1 MQPTARRPPGYQASG
16 FFCLRTHLLP
26 FDELL
31 RWGAAFSRPGSGA
44 DGDLHQPLQPGD
56 IAARNHLRELVRRPE
71 VREAIFVASPALD
84 EVVDIWLSDPG
95 SDRGRRAERSLVK
108 YVSRMAGRPTPFGLF
123 AAVACGELGETTNLS
138 VPPAGRCLRHTR
150 LDNEYLFALAQLV
163 ARNPEVRRH
172 ALYFPNDSLD
182 FTAGRGRYAEARVTE
197 DSHTF
202 HLVGVEESPELR
214 ETLSRAIG
222 GATRAELAGALVD
235 GDTTKEDAE
244 GYIDELIEGQVLVPD
259 IGVQVTGP
267 EPASA
272 LAERLSGIPA
282 TTAVAKGIMSATQA
296 IAQLDSA
303 GLGNAPIRYREI
315 AAGLEALPAK
325 VTLPRLFQVDLV
337 RPEAGTL
344 SQTLLREI
352 VRGVDLLHRITPLDP
367 EDTLNK
373 FREAFIGRYEG
384 REVPLLEALDEEVGL
399 GTLLWPAEDP
409 SPLLKGL
416 PLARSEAERTRW
428 DNRVRHITY
437 RMGET
442 VSEGRDEWALT
453 AKDIEA
459 LAEPA
464 PKPLP
469 QAFAAMVTIAAASED
484 HIARGDFEIF
494 LHHADGP
501 SGARLL
507 GRFCHADPA
516 LATWTTEHL
525 RAEEAH
531 DPDAIYAE
539 LVHLSEGRLGNILL
553 RPALREYEITYLGQS
568 GLPGERTIPA
578 SDLLVAVV
586 DGRIELRSA
595 RLDRRV
601 IPRLTSAH
609 NYTLGLMPYRFLCL
623 LQAQGS
629 AGSLAWRW
637 GPGAEAAPFLP
648 RVRSGRIVLALARWR
663 VEEREVRALSR
674 APEGERFRAFAAW
687 RATRRLPRW
696 VALADSD
703 NRLPVDL
710 DNPLAVDCLLHEIG
724 DREEALL
731 EELWPEAGRLIARGP
746 EGVYRHELIV
756 PFVRTPE
763 PNPAQRIVPRAR
775 AVAGHIPRR
784 FPPGSEWLYVKLY
797 TSQAVAD
804 DVLTGIVAPI
814 SQRLLE
820 DGDADR
826 WFFLRYNDPEFHLRW
841 RIHGEDP
848 ALFER
853 VWPKLK
859 AAIDPLVEDG
869 AIWRVQL
876 DTYEREVERYGGPD
890 AIAATEGIFC
900 ADSDAVAGIVELL
913 EPGDAGLD
921 ERWRLGLRG
930 ADQLLDDLGLTLEEK
945 LGAVA
950 AGGKRYGSVPEPTA
964 ELRHRLTARY
974 RELRKGAE
982 ELLDRALDHQSPLA
996 SGFELLGTRSARI
1009 AEPVAQLRG
1018 LDRAGRLLT
1027 PWVEI
1032 AGSLVHMHLNRLC
1045 RGDPNAHEV
1054 VVYDFL
1060 RRIYQS
1066 RLARKG
1072 EKDETAARL

>member
-1 MQPTARRPPGYQASG
+1 MQPAGRRPPAYQASG

-26 FDELL
+26 FDELV
-31 RWGAAFSRPGSGA
+31 RWGAGFSRPVSGA
-44 DGDLHQPLQPGD
+44 GDHPHGPLQPGD

-84 EVVDIWLSDPG
+84 EVVDIWLSDPA

-123 AAVACGELGETTNLS
+123 AAVACGELAETTNLRVS
-138 VPPAGRCLRHTR
+138 PADRCLRHTR

-163 ARNPEVRRH
+163 ARNPEVRSH
-172 ALYFPNDSLD
+172 ALYVPNDSLD
-182 FTAGRGRYAEARVTE
+182 FTAGRGRYAEVRVTE

-202 HLVGVEESPELR
+202 HLVGLEESPELR

-222 GATRAELAGALVD
+222 GATRADLAGTLVD
-235 GDTTKEDAE
+235 GETTKEEAE
-244 GYIDELIEGQVLVPD
+244 RYVDELIEGQVLIPD

-272 LAERLSGIPA
+272 LADRLNGIPA
-282 TTAVAKGIMSATQA
+282 ATQVAEGIRSATEA

-303 GLGNAPIRYREI
+303 GLGNTPARYREI
-315 AAGLEALPAK
+315 ASRLEALPAK
-325 VTLPRLFQVDLV
+325 VALPRLFQVDLV

-344 SQTLLREI
+344 GQTLLREI

-367 EDTLNK
+367 EDILNK
-373 FREAFIGRYEG
+373 FRAAFVDRYEG

-416 PLARSEAERTRW
+416 PLTRSEEERVRW
-428 DNRVRHITY
+428 DERGRHLAF
-437 RMGET
+437 RLGQA
-442 VSEGRDEWALT
+442 VSRGSDELVLNAEDLQALS
-453 AKDIEA
+453 
-459 LAEPA
+459 EPA
-464 PKPLP
+464 QSPLP
-469 QAFAAMVTIAAASED
+469 DAFAAMVTVAAASEEAV
-484 HIARGDFEIF
+484 ARGDFEIL
-494 LHHADGP
+494 LHHVDGP

-516 LATWTTEHL
+516 LAARTTEHL

-553 RPALREYEITYLGQS
+553 RPVFRDYEITYLGRS
-568 GLPGERTIPA
+568 GLPDARTIPA
-578 SDLLVAVV
+578 SDLQVSVL
-586 DGRIELRSA
+586 DGRIVLRSA
-595 RLDRRV
+595 RLGRRI
-601 IPRLTSAH
+601 IPRLSSAH
-609 NYTLGLMPYRFLCL
+609 NYRRGLAPYRFLCL
-623 LQAQGS
+623 LQAQGK
-629 AGSLAWRW
+629 AGALSWRW

-648 RVRSGRIVLALARWR
+648 RVRFGRIVLALARWR
-663 VEEREVRALSR
+663 VEEREIRALSR
-674 APEGERFRAFAAW
+674 APEGERFQAFAAW

-731 EELWPEAGRLIARGP
+731 EELWPETGRLIARGP
-746 EGVYRHELIV
+746 EGAYRHELIV

-763 PNPAQRIVPRAR
+763 PNRAHR
-775 AVAGHIPRR
+775 AVPPAHAEAGRITRR
-784 FPPGSEWLYVKLY
+784 FPPGSEWLYLKLY
-797 TSQAVAD
+797 TSHGVAD
-804 DVLTGIVAPI
+804 ELLTGIVAPL
-814 SQRLLE
+814 SQQALG
-820 DGDADR
+820 DGSADR

-841 RIHGEDP
+841 RIHGEPP

-853 VWPKLK
+853 MWPEIKS
-859 AAIDPLVEDG
+859 AIDPLVEDG
-869 AIWRVQL
+869 TIWRVQL

-890 AIAATEGIFC
+890 AIAATENIFW

-930 ADQLLDDLGLTLEEK
+930 ADQLWDDLGLTLEEK
-945 LGAVA
+945 LTAA
-950 AGGKRYGSVPEPTA
+950 EAGGKHYGSVPEPSA
-964 ELRHRLTARY
+964 ALRHKLTARY

-982 ELLDRALDHQSPLA
+982 ELLERALDQHSPLA
-996 SGFELLGTRSARI
+996 PGFELLSARSVRI
-1009 AEPVAQLRG
+1009 AEPVAQLRE

-1054 VVYDFL
+1054 VIYDFL

-1066 RLARKG
+1066 RLARKDG
-1072 EKDETAARL
+1072 GS